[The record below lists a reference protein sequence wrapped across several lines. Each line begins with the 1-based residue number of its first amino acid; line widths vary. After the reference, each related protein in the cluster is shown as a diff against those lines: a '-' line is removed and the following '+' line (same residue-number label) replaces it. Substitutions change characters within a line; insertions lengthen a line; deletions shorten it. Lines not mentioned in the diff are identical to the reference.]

1 MITRTPLPRWSVRNE
16 VADDSVSS
24 QSVAFFF
31 RFFLPFYN
39 NKKKAIVFD
48 SCNRVSRRRP
58 LYRCPRRPS
67 TLLFSL
73 MHFRVVCFFLFGFC
87 FNSFASVTGA
97 VTSSVPTEMKRTKKA
112 TPLSNTHTHT
122 HTISK
127 QTVCVCVCAL
137 VTFVMPIAKH
147 LALDGGL
154 ESFYRL
160 NEGRNKSN

>member
-1 MITRTPLPRWSVRNE
+1 MKWLTIRSAV
-16 VADDSVSS
+16 S
-24 QSVAFFF
+24 QSLFSFAFFSLF
-31 RFFLPFYN
+31 TTT
-39 NKKKAIVFD
+39 KKAIVFD

-73 MHFRVVCFFLFGFC
+73 MHFRVVFYFLFGFC
-87 FNSFASVTGA
+87 FNSFASVTDA

-112 TPLSNTHTHT
+112 TSLSNTHTHT
-122 HTISK
+122 QIHTRFQSK
-127 QTVCVCVCAL
+127 LCVCVCVCAL

-147 LALDGGL
+147 LAPDGGL
-154 ESFYRL
+154 ESRFYRL